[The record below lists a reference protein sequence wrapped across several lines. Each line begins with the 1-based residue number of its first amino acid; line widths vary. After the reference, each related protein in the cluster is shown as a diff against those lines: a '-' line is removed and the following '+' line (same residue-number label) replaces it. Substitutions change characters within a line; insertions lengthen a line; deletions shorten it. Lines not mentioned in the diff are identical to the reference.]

1 MRRGA
6 KPRIPVSVVERKQS
20 AMTPTD
26 TLNDAFG
33 RLNVEVA
40 ALKNLGA
47 R

>member
-6 KPRIPVSVVERKQS
+6 KPRIPVSVVERKQL